1 MSSGSANLLLYAVL
15 FSTTVEPSGSFIL
28 PRHNHNCDLNNYS
41 NFWNNKKKLP
51 QQQPTNRS
59 YRQTPLI
66 LTTQHDD
73 NEDLIKSDPEET
85 SVPVEVGDNDE
96 PEHSAEDSSEEEEPS
111 VPICRIVTRSDAKI
125 PPALEALDTTF
136 VSDPYYR
143 QMLDKMDIFYHA
155 ESRIRT
161 KQLKYFQSASNPK
174 TDSSSKEDPTGNNI
188 QAPTGIEKSSDSE
201 EEERKLVSHVRTSL
215 EDAGFE
221 LLSQRDLDLSES
233 LNAGYLLGLSI
244 LPDLKNLDPELA
256 QEFYPEKFSSKS
268 NNNNDDPGFLFD
280 GRVLVYWRG
289 YSEERTE
296 GRLVL
301 QKLDY
306 LQASIVQ
313 RSAQWIR
320 RRGNAIESDLLSR
333 VGKAS
338 RFVSLKLKRAFRRLA
353 KRLPSNAFTVSLQ
366 SYIASKKKSL
376 GARSSTRDKRV
387 EGQLQSRFK
396 LSRYGGSRVKFV
408 GSGNADDALDPFTI
422 CEVNYE
428 DEALSS
434 SSAALS
440 NDDISHLARDAT
452 NATFGA
458 VVEHDI
464 YQEVNRHT
472 LTCEYDAKMSPDKP
486 LPPMQLLRRVG
497 ISNLIDVFTAHGR
510 DTLVQ
515 TLTSKSELVE
525 PTYEEVG
532 SSFFSVWFAAA
543 NCLVVLSHSRYLL
556 IFLHILALVL
566 SVHR

>member
-338 RFVSLKLKRAFRRLA
+338 RFVSLKLKQVFRRLV

-366 SYIASKKKSL
+366 SYIVSKNKSL
-376 GARSSTRDKRV
+376 GGRSLTRDKRA
-387 EGQLQSRFK
+387 EGPLQSRFK
-396 LSRYGGSRVKFV
+396 LSRYGGSKVKFV

-434 SSAALS
+434 SSTALQ
-440 NDDISHLARDAT
+440 DDNISLLSK

-532 SSFFSVWFAAA
+532 SSLFSVWFAAA
-543 NCLVVLSHSRYLL
+543 NCLVVLSHSRYL
-556 IFLHILALVL
+556 
-566 SVHR
+566 